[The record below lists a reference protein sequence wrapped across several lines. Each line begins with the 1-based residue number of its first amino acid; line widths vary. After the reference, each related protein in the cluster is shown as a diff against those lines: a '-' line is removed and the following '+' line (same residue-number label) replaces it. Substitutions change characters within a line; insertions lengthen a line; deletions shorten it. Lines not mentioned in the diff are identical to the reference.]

1 MSYSAISYLD
11 TSLSKNVQLV
21 YDSYIIS
28 YNHID
33 FDIQSK
39 P

>member
-11 TSLSKNVQLV
+11 TSVENVQLV
-21 YDSYIIS
+21 CMILIS

-33 FDIQSK
+33 F
-39 P
+39 